1 MMQGRSSCYKD
12 DFVELYILMYICS
25 KYFVDG
31 MSQSLVDNGSAQYN
45 VVHMFLYFTLYIYV

>member
-31 MSQSLVDNGSAQYN
+31 MSQSLVDDGRDNIMLCICFYI
-45 VVHMFLYFTLYIYV
+45 LLYIYV